1 MRLSSHIKSDSR
13 KIAFWVITAWLL
25 LIPIANAAHAADHD
39 FLASETACHI
49 CNHSIFDDLAIANS
63 MAEIVVIKVIDS
75 VIPNNYLST
84 MVSWTTQYLQRD
96 KRDDFPGVS
105 LCLQIHFFWSQ
116 LKLYL

>member
-84 MVSWTTQYLQRD
+84 KSSTFAAFRSRAPPYTV
-96 KRDDFPGVS
+96 
-105 LCLQIHFFWSQ
+105 
-116 LKLYL
+116 